1 MQEVQFVSD
10 LAINLV
16 EGLVDF
22 SATKI
27 NRYYKDYDVEFPQAI
42 ELSERFEDLFTKLSS
57 VPTFVFSDTVFQ
69 QQQLAFSFL
78 VVVDRLRDR
87 GIVNDVNIQRCM
99 HDVDARV
106 AAYRDLEVKGEA
118 ETTFLEGFSG
128 GNLHRIN
135 KQRIR
140 DEALTDAFG

>member
-69 QQQLAFSFL
+69 QQQLAFSL
-78 VVVDRLRDR
+78 LARL
-87 GIVNDVNIQRCM
+87 IQRGQGLS
-99 HDVDARV
+99 VDFDRAGLSVR
-106 AAYRDLEVKGEA
+106 RR
-118 ETTFLEGFSG
+118 G
-128 GNLHRIN
+128 GVGI
-135 KQRIR
+135 
-140 DEALTDAFG
+140 